1 MCARPLA
8 THGCRLYHL
17 WGTQTEC
24 AAAGSDCAYMLLYRQ
39 RLPFDEAAGG
49 LGGGGGDGALTS
61 ELPLPP
67 HLQAELGLR
76 LE

>member
-1 MCARPLA
+1 
-8 THGCRLYHL
+8 
-17 WGTQTEC
+17 
-24 AAAGSDCAYMLLYRQ
+24 MLLYRQ

-76 LE
+76 ME